1 MSLTSDMC
9 PSDMSDMQP
18 ANAAMMMTIQTIL
31 FMTYSHT
38 FICQLS

>member
-1 MSLTSDMC
+1 MSLT
-9 PSDMSDMQP
+9 PVPLTSDMQP

-38 FICQLS
+38 FVCQLS